1 MPRWEPNAHQRLMRA
16 ALDLFTE
23 KGYDATTVNE
33 IADRAGL
40 TKTTFF
46 RHFSDKREVLFAG
59 QDIHGRL
66 LVQAIHAAPDSATPL
81 EAVRAALD
89 ALAAVFTDDR
99 REFAAR
105 LRPIVADH
113 LELRE
118 RAALKRTSLV
128 DTLAKALEERGVPD
142 LTSDLAAD
150 LGMRAFDNA
159 FDRWIEPDNE
169 QPLTDLTR
177 RAFDELRTA
186 MATLHG

>member
-1 MPRWEPNAHQRLMRA
+1 VTSAGGFSARAGICPRCTA
-16 ALDLFTE
+16 ARRRFHCCCP
-23 KGYDATTVNE
+23 GE

-59 QDIHGRL
+59 QDIHRRL
-66 LVQAIHAAPDSATPL
+66 VAQAINAAPETATPL
-81 EAVRAALD
+81 EAVRGALD

-99 REFAAR
+99 RESAAR

-128 DTLAKALEERGVPD
+128 ETLARALEERGVPD
-142 LTSDLAAD
+142 LTAD

-159 FDRWIEPDNE
+159 FDQWVVPANE
-169 QPLTDLTR
+169 RSLTDLAR
-177 RAFDELRTA
+177 RAFDELRAA
-186 MATLHG
+186 MAFLHG

>member
-1 MPRWEPNAHQRLMRA
+1 MPRWEPNAQQRLMRA

-59 QDIHGRL
+59 QDIHRRL
-66 LVQAIHAAPDSATPL
+66 LAQAINAAPEAATPL
-81 EAVRAALD
+81 DAVREAIG

-118 RAALKRTSLV
+118 RAALKRTGLV
-128 DTLAKALEERGVPD
+128 ETLAKALEERGVPD
-142 LTSDLAAD
+142 LTADLAAD

-159 FDRWIEPDNE
+159 FDQWVVPANE
-169 QPLTDLTR
+169 RSLTDLAR
-177 RAFDELRTA
+177 RAFDELRAA
-186 MATLHG
+186 MAFLHG